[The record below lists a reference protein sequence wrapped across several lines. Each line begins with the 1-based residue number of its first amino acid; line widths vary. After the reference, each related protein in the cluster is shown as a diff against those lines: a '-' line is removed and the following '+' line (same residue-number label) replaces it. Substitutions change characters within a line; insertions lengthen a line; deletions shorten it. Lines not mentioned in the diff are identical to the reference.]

1 MRSPLHPLTL
11 WLSLIAI
18 AVGVVLSSNVYCAMA
33 AIALAAIIV
42 KVFKQDGPWGKSFH
56 WSIFAASYLLM
67 VRLLTAILIGVPR
80 PGRTL
85 FTITQI
91 HLPSWMPGIRIG
103 GPVTLERIQS
113 SLHEALIIAT
123 IILLFGAAN
132 SVTSPHKLLRI
143 LPVSLYQ
150 VGVALTIA
158 TSALPQF
165 VTSIT
170 RIREAQF
177 LRNGKKPRVISIA
190 IPLLE
195 ESLSRAVH
203 LAESMESRGFGLSRK
218 RTRYRPILFTP
229 RDGALIS
236 IAALIAT
243 VMVAQ

>member
-1 MRSPLHPLTL
+1 MRNPLHPLTL
-11 WLSLIAI
+11 WISLIAI
-18 AVGVVLSSNVYCAMA
+18 AVGVVVSSNVYCAMV
-33 AIALAAIIV
+33 AIALTAIIV
-42 KVFKQDGPWGKSFH
+42 RAFKQDGPWGRSYR
-56 WSIFAASYLLM
+56 WSIVAATYLLL
-67 VRLLTAILIGVPR
+67 VRLLTSILIGVPR

-85 FTITQI
+85 FTIHQF
-91 HLPSWMPGIRIG
+91 HLPTWMPGIRIG

-123 IILLFGAAN
+123 IILIFGAAN

-143 LPVSLYQ
+143 LPISLYQ

-165 VTSIT
+165 VTSAS
-170 RIREAQF
+170 RIRDAQY
-177 LRNGKKPRVISIA
+177 LRNGKRPKLISIA

-195 ESLSRAVH
+195 ESLSRALH

-229 RDGALIS
+229 RDGALVS

>member
-1 MRSPLHPLTL
+1 
-11 WLSLIAI
+11 
-18 AVGVVLSSNVYCAMA
+18 
-33 AIALAAIIV
+33 
-42 KVFKQDGPWGKSFH
+42 
-56 WSIFAASYLLM
+56 
-67 VRLLTAILIGVPR
+67 
-80 PGRTL
+80 
-85 FTITQI
+85 
-91 HLPSWMPGIRIG
+91 MPGIRIG

-218 RTRYRPILFTP
+218 RTRYRPILFTA

>member
-1 MRSPLHPLTL
+1 MKKPLHPLTL
-11 WLSLIAI
+11 WISAI
-18 AVGVVLSSNVYCAMA
+18 LLAIGVVALDNSW
-33 AIALAAIIV
+33 IALAIVGAVALLVYIRRDGSPWQRSFSLSLRIGVTILAIRTIV
-42 KVFKQDGPWGKSFH
+42 G
-56 WSIFAASYLLM
+56 
-67 VRLLTAILIGVPR
+67 ILIGVPI
-80 PGRTL
+80 PGTRL
-85 FTITQI
+85 FTLPIVD
-91 HLPSWMPGIRIG
+91 LPSWMPGIRIG

-218 RTRYRPILFTP
+218 RTRYRPIWNFC
-229 RDGALIS
+229 R
-236 IAALIAT
+236 
-243 VMVAQ
+243 

>member
-1 MRSPLHPLTL
+1 
-11 WLSLIAI
+11 
-18 AVGVVLSSNVYCAMA
+18 MA

-42 KVFKQDGPWGKSFH
+42 KVFKQDGPWGTSFR
-56 WSIFAASYLLM
+56 WSIFAASYLLL

-218 RTRYRPILFTP
+218 RTRYRPILFTA